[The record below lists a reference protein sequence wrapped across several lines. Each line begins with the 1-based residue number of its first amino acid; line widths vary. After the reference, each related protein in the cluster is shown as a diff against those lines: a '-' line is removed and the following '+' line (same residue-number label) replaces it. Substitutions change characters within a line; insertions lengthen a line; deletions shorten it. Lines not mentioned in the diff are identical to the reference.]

1 MRVLYLSAWPGWF
14 VSCKH
19 IIGNE
24 LAKGVGIRYD
34 WLQGIELAKVRF
46 LIYDEMKNKEGFNQK
61 VRLPMLSSE
70 YSIR

>member
-1 MRVLYLSAWPGWF
+1 MHGRGGLSVANILLEMNWQ
-14 VSCKH
+14 K
-19 IIGNE
+19 
-24 LAKGVGIRYD
+24 VGIRYD